1 MGSMRMYLVG
11 VKITLP
17 KLRNFDHWVV
27 DIPHR
32 HPRIFHLNPTEC
44 GCLWCGCA
52 WKIWLN
58 YRLWSLAN
66 FHRQLEDVKTTLRS
80 VQLAPFRFARC
91 NTLRLLNAI
100 TSNKNHIY
108 KYPLRPQWRTVC
120 FATKSHTVYST
131 LHAPD
136 KVMMRLKRR
145 NWHAVTASWRTLLC
159 ARRNIILHRLIY
171 SIAELSRLRTYWRL
185 YFCLDS
191 TCSQLWTANRFNL
204 RHSHCFRIGFACERE
219 KSLQ

>member
-1 MGSMRMYLVG
+1 ME
-11 VKITLP
+11 
-17 KLRNFDHWVV
+17 F
-27 DIPHR
+27 
-32 HPRIFHLNPTEC
+32 
-44 GCLWCGCA
+44 GCLWCGVCM
-52 WKIWLN
+52 KNIRLN

-108 KYPLRPQWRTVC
+108 KYPPRPLWSTVC
-120 FATKSHTVYST
+120 FATEITHTVYST
-131 LHAPD
+131 SHAPD

-159 ARRNIILHRLIY
+159 ASKYYFAPSNLFYRRIESSATVLETIF
-171 SIAELSRLRTYWRL
+171 LREFDIKL
-185 YFCLDS
+185 

-204 RHSHCFRIGFACERE
+204 RHSHCFRIGFACEKEESLPMHDAACERGRDRE
-219 KSLQ
+219 TRH